1 MLDSN
6 VFMHLMLL
14 LCMQL
19 SLKHCK
25 PLLTSLQYPLQY
37 KLHQQCMMIKFLH
50 KLQESLGLTNDA
62 QTTYIEMAGD
72 VADKVVQKIL

>member
-1 MLDSN
+1 
-6 VFMHLMLL
+6 
-14 LCMQL
+14 
-19 SLKHCK
+19 
-25 PLLTSLQYPLQY
+25 
-37 KLHQQCMMIKFLH
+37 MMIKFLH